1 MTKAKTMNAADECKI
16 GQRIRAARIA
26 KGLSQEKLGEELGLT
41 FQQVQ
46 KYEKG
51 TNRVSGG
58 RLLKIASLLD
68 TSVAALVGEN
78 GDETPELMTA
88 MATREGQTLI
98 LAFNSIKSTHNRLL
112 LVSMAAALARCQP

>member
-1 MTKAKTMNAADECKI
+1 MTKAKAMSIDDERKI

-26 KGLSQEKLGEELGLT
+26 CGISQEKLGEELGLT

-58 RLLKIASLLD
+58 RLLRVAAILN

-78 GDETPELMTA
+78 GDASPAVLTA
-88 MATREGQTLI
+88 MGTRDGQALI
-98 LAFNSIKSTHNRLL
+98 RAFNVLPASDRS
-112 LVSMAAALARCQP
+112 LVAGMAVALARGAS